1 MSHDPS
7 TGHAPVT
14 LPATGQSWESIERY
28 FDSIQAMD
36 PDPTL
41 GVMSCYCMKPEDDT
55 QDVLQRAYLRFFH
68 HNGVVRRMMPG
79 IVQMEEDLLRLC
91 SSLLGGGTPGVVA
104 NITSGGSESIFCA
117 MHAVREWAR
126 RTRGITSTPQV
137 IAPYSAHPAFSKAC
151 HYLGIELVRVDVGVD
166 GRADVDA
173 MAAAIT
179 PNTAALVGSAPCW
192 PYGVYDPIERMSTLA
207 VQRGLWLH
215 VDACVGGYL
224 APFVVKAGY
233 DLPEWDFRLPG
244 VMSMSADLHKYGY
257 AAKPA
262 STVAWRSEDLLQY
275 HHYSP
280 DDWPGSAYVTQAFT
294 GSRPIGPVAA
304 AWAVLNYL
312 GEEGYVRLA
321 RAAMKNKELLLE
333 GIAEIPGLRPRQSDL
348 VLAYY
353 ESTDPAVP
361 VQQIVGGL
369 NQLGWPSFGMHR
381 PPLVQL
387 AVDPFPQDGSLIRRY
402 LADLSMVVERI
413 RAGESVRAGS
423 LSYAD

>member
-1 MSHDPS
+1 MTPE
-7 TGHAPVT
+7 A
-14 LPATGQSWESIERY
+14 IERY

-36 PDPTL
+36 PDPAH
-41 GVMSCYCMKPEDDT
+41 GAMSCFCMRPPESA
-55 QDVLQRAYLRFFH
+55 QEILRRAYLRFFH

-79 IVQMEEDLLRLC
+79 VVKMEEDLLGLC
-91 SSLLGGGTPGVVA
+91 SGLLSGGTDGVVA

-117 MHAVREWAR
+117 IHAIREWAR
-126 RTRGITSTPQV
+126 STRPGAGTPEV
-137 IAPYSAHPAFSKAC
+137 VAPYSAHPAFSKAC
-151 HYLGIELVRVDVGVD
+151 HYLGVELVRVDVTAD

-179 PNTAALVGSAPCW
+179 RDTVALVGSAPCW
-192 PYGVYDPIERMSTLA
+192 PYGVYDPITRLSSLA
-207 VQRGLWLH
+207 ADRGLWLH

-224 APFVVKAGY
+224 APFVAKAGY

-262 STVAWRSEDLLQY
+262 STIAWRSADLLRY

-280 DDWPGSAYVTQAFT
+280 DDWPGSAYITQAFT
-294 GSRPIGPVAA
+294 GSRPVGPVAA

-312 GEEGYVRLA
+312 GEEGYLRLA
-321 RAAMKNKELLLE
+321 RSAMRNKERLLE
-333 GIAEIPGLRPRQSDL
+333 GLAEIPGLRPRHSDL

-369 NQLGWPSFGMHR
+369 NQLGWPSFGMQR

-387 AVDPFPQDGSLIRRY
+387 AVDPLPEDGSLIDRY
-402 LADLSMVVERI
+402 LTDLAHVVGKI
-413 RAGESVRAGS
+413 RSGETVQAGD